1 MGAMRQDL
9 IDDYRLYVHPIVI
22 GRGKPL
28 FQPSDHTIDLRLAEA
43 RAFGKGVVLLHYKR
57 RAV

>member
-22 GRGKPL
+22 GRGK
-28 FQPSDHTIDLRLAEA
+28 A
-43 RAFGKGVVLLHYKR
+43 
-57 RAV
+57 AVPAI